1 MIPVLNQDLL
11 RAVASAAPRRPR
23 SAVAARLRDR
33 AVELAKA
40 EHLGGASFTYGICP
54 LDCIDGTILVTG
66 GERIEAPWLLP
77 ESGSLT
83 ALACGVCT
91 LGGALETRVRSL
103 FAEGQ
108 RSLAVALDSLG
119 NELLFEASTRMRH
132 SLLKDLR
139 RQGLSLSG
147 ELRSGDP
154 GLAIDT
160 QPLVVNLAG
169 AERIGV
175 SLNHGSLL
183 QPLKSTSGIFGVGIG
198 LPNARWTRCDTC
210 RSRNRCTHAANA

>member
-1 MIPVLNQDLL
+1 MGPVLNQDLL
-11 RAVASAAPRRPR
+11 PAVASAASHRPR
-23 SAVAARLRDR
+23 SAVAERLRER

-40 EHLGGASFTYGICP
+40 EQLGGASFTYRICP
-54 LDCIDGTILVTG
+54 LECIDGTVLVTG

-77 ESGSLT
+77 ESGTLT

-91 LGGALETRVRSL
+91 LGGTLEARVRSL

-119 NELLFEASTRMRH
+119 NELLSEASTRMRH
-132 SLLKDLR
+132 RLLKDLR

-160 QPLVVNLAG
+160 QPLVIKLAG
-169 AERIGV
+169 AQRIGV
-175 SLNHGSLL
+175 SLSHGSLL

-198 LPNARWTRCDTC
+198 LPKARWTRCDTC
-210 RSRNRCTHAANA
+210 RSRDRCTHAASA